1 MDRNVLDVKGPA
13 ALETVDTLIMAGV
26 ADTRGE
32 AIRRALDHIRQL
44 PAYERLRDH
53 VLDTGRLREE
63 FSTQNG

>member
-1 MDRNVLDVKGPA
+1 
-13 ALETVDTLIMAGV
+13 VDTLIMAGV

-44 PAYERLRDH
+44 PAYERLRDQ
-53 VLDTGRLREE
+53 VLDTGRLRDE